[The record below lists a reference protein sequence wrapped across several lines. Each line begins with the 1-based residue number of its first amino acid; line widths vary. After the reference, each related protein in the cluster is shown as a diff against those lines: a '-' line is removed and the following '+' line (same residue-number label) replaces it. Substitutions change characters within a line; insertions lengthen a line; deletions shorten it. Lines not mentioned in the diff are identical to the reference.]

1 MILGGPAQSEANFTS
16 GRSHPLAC
24 NVCCERQDRVFK
36 RTWHGL
42 LLFSCSCSS
51 LSHLR
56 FSLGCLLVLR
66 SCGRAADQGPN
77 LSVSQ
82 NATAGRNEAHAEA
95 KKAASGEN
103 KIRYRWPQKAT
114 RVQNVKRHCFCKCF
128 RSRISRHHWF
138 CNGFLSFIKNMSC
151 LF

>member
-1 MILGGPAQSEANFTS
+1 MIPGGPAQSEAKFTS
-16 GRSHPLAC
+16 GRSHPLASD
-24 NVCCERQDRVFK
+24 VCFERQDRVFK

-42 LLFSCSCSS
+42 LLVSCSCFS

-56 FSLGCLLVLR
+56 FSLGCLLVLT
-66 SCGRAADQGPN
+66 SCGHAADQGPN

-103 KIRYRWPQKAT
+103 KIRDRWPQKAT
-114 RVQNVKRHCFCKCF
+114 RVQNVKRHCFCKCH
-128 RSRISRHHWF
+128 RSRISRTTGSATVF
-138 CNGFLSFIKNMSC
+138 CP
-151 LF
+151 